1 MKKME
6 FKEVRLPDDILAKLE
21 QGVEAGK
28 PITLGEAGVFEWL
41 TKLSAVDGWRPVW
54 QAFNF
59 PFVVLEREVTKS

>member
-21 QGVEAGK
+21 KGVEAGK
-28 PITLGEAGVFEWL
+28 PVTLGEAGVFEWL
-41 TKLSAVDGWRPVW
+41 TKLSALEGWRPVW